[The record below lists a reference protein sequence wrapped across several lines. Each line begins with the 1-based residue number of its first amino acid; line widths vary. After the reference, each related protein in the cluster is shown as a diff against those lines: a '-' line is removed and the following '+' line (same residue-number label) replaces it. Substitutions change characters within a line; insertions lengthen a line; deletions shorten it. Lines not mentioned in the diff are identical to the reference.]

1 VKLAFVVA
9 VVLMVLIAIGAVVVP
24 LLRRGRQQ
32 GRPRSV
38 FALALFV
45 IVAVPLV
52 TLGLYLKIGT
62 PATLDGV
69 ATQPPAMNIDQALAD
84 LRAHLAQQPDDLQGW
99 LLLAQTTTAMHQPA
113 AARDA
118 YDHALKIDAGNADA
132 MVGWAE
138 ADSMLQPTHVIGE
151 RARQLL
157 QTAVGKQ
164 PDNQRGLWLLG
175 ISRFQQNEFADA
187 AATWRHLLPLLQPGS
202 AVANAVADQIK
213 AADARSGGVAATA
226 PNADTPALS
235 RNKTHSAALQVNVQ
249 LAPALKTRIGRGG
262 TLFIY
267 ARAPSGPPMPLAVT
281 RMDANT
287 LPVSVTLTDAMAM
300 TPQRSLSS
308 APRVFVGARI
318 SHSGQAIAQPGD
330 LEGDAGV
337 VAVDATQPILITID
351 KVH

>member
-1 VKLAFVVA
+1 VKLVFFVVVA
-9 VVLMVLIAIGAVVVP
+9 LMVLLAIAVVAVP
-24 LLRRGRQQ
+24 LLRRSRQQ
-32 GRPRSV
+32 GRSRRV
-38 FALALFV
+38 FAVALFV
-45 IVAVPLV
+45 IVAVPLA
-52 TLGLYLKIGT
+52 TLGLYVKIGA

-69 ATQPPAMNIDQALAD
+69 AAQPPAVTIDQALAD

-118 YDHALKIDAGNADA
+118 YDHVLKIDAGNTDA

-138 ADSMLQPTHVIGE
+138 ADSMLQTDHVIGK

-157 QTAVGKQ
+157 QQAVNKQ

-175 ISRFQQNEFADA
+175 IGQFQQNEFADA
-187 AATWRHLLPLLQPGS
+187 ALTWRHLLPLLQPGS
-202 AVANAVADQIK
+202 AVADAVADQIK
-213 AADARSGGVAATA
+213 AADTRSGVAPA
-226 PNADTPALS
+226 PKGATPAQRRDPS
-235 RNKTHSAALQVNVQ
+235 QGPALTVDVR
-249 LAPALKTRIGRGG
+249 LAPALSARVAPGD

-281 RMDANT
+281 RTAASA

-300 TPQRSLSS
+300 TPQHALSS
-308 APRVFVGARI
+308 AARVFVGARI
-318 SHSGQAIAQPGD
+318 SHRGQAIAQPGD

-337 VAVDATQPILITID
+337 LAVDATQPILITID

>member
-1 VKLAFVVA
+1 VKLVFFVVVA
-9 VVLMVLIAIGAVVVP
+9 LMVLLAIAVVAVP
-24 LLRRGRQQ
+24 LLRRSRQQ
-32 GRPRSV
+32 GRSRRV
-38 FALALFV
+38 FAVALFV
-45 IVAVPLV
+45 IVAVPLA
-52 TLGLYLKIGT
+52 TLGLYAKIGA

-69 ATQPPAMNIDQALAD
+69 AAQPPAVTIDQALAD

-118 YDHALKIDAGNADA
+118 YDHVLKIDAGDTDA

-138 ADSMLQPTHVIGE
+138 ADSMLQTDHVIGK

-157 QTAVGKQ
+157 QQAVNKQ

-175 ISRFQQNEFADA
+175 IGQFQQNEFADA
-187 AATWRHLLPLLQPGS
+187 ALTWRHLLPLLQPGS
-202 AVANAVADQIK
+202 AVADAVADQIK
-213 AADARSGGVAATA
+213 AADTRSGVAPA
-226 PNADTPALS
+226 PKGATPAQHRDPS
-235 RNKTHSAALQVNVQ
+235 QGPALTVDVR
-249 LAPALKTRIGRGG
+249 LAPALSARVAPGD

-281 RMDANT
+281 RMAASA

-300 TPQRSLSS
+300 TPQHALSS
-308 APRVFVGARI
+308 ASKVFVGARI
-318 SHSGQAIAQPGD
+318 SHSGQAVAQPGD
-330 LEGDAGV
+330 LEGDADG

>member
-1 VKLAFVVA
+1 VFVVA
-9 VVLMVLIAIGAVVVP
+9 
-24 LLRRGRQQ
+24 LL
-32 GRPRSV
+32 
-38 FALALFV
+38 V
-45 IVAVPLV
+45 ILAVPLI

-69 ATQPPAMNIDQALAD
+69 AVQPPAVNIDQALAD

-99 LLLAQTTTAMHQPA
+99 LLLAQTTTAMHQPD

-118 YDHALKIDAGNADA
+118 YDHVLKLDAGNTDA

-138 ADSMLQPTHVIGE
+138 ADSMLQATHMIDE

-157 QTAVGKQ
+157 KQAVDKQ

-175 ISRFQQNEFADA
+175 ISQFQQN
-187 AATWRHLLPLLQPGS
+187 LLPLLQPGS

-213 AADARSGGVAATA
+213 AADARSGDMSAQA
-226 PNADTPALS
+226 PNAAVQVTSTDKPHGPAL
-235 RNKTHSAALQVNVQ
+235 RVQVQ
-249 LAPALKTRIGRGG
+249 LAPALSARVGSGD

-267 ARAPSGPPMPLAVT
+267 ARAPNGPPMPLAVT
-281 RMDANT
+281 RMDADT

-308 APRVFVGARI
+308 VPKVFVGARI

-337 VAVDATQPILITID
+337 VAVDATGPIHITID